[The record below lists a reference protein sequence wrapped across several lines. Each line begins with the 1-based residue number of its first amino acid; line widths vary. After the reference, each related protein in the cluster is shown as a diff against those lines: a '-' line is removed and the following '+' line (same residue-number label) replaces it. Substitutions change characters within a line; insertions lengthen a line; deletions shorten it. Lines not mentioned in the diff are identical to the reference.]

1 MLIGISV
8 YDWVDNCHSAAA
20 GFLYIWRH
28 CSLKHS
34 LNNWEALPYSE
45 FPSIHALQPLKTN
58 INSPNDSPSNIQP
71 YSSSPPQHNHRVFPT
86 SCLWSKKNKRK
97 WQKQKQLHNLYRR
110 PKMVNGF
117 YLLHMLGLIYLY
129 RLPEAMHCI
138 LLMGNGCCDWL
149 AVSAWAFG
157 WMSEGDMYLLCLI

>member
-110 PKMVNGF
+110 PKDVSNKTRKTIDCDF
-117 YLLHMLGLIYLY
+117 KINLFNWRLLYNIVVVFAIHQHDFLKL
-129 RLPEAMHCI
+129 
-138 LLMGNGCCDWL
+138 
-149 AVSAWAFG
+149 
-157 WMSEGDMYLLCLI
+157 